1 MVGSEAVEP
10 GIEVA
15 SRSIELILA
24 KQWAGL
30 LATPVMLF
38 DGSGTLLYYNEPTE
52 ILLGR
57 SFGVTG
63 PMVRGE
69 WTAAFR
75 FEGLDG
81 RELEIEETPLAVAL
95 DGGQAD
101 QFTCFVRG
109 IAGAQTK
116 IRLTAV
122 PIQGAGDQRHG
133 VLALITPVT

>member
-1 MVGSEAVEP
+1 L
-10 GIEVA
+10 A
-15 SRSIELILA
+15 SHSIELILA

-30 LATPVMLF
+30 LASPVLLL
-38 DGSGTLLYYNEPTE
+38 DGDGTLLYYNEPAE

-69 WTAAFR
+69 WSATFH
-75 FEGLDG
+75 FEDLEGRDLDPDD
-81 RELEIEETPLAVAL
+81 TPLGASL

-101 QFTCFVRG
+101 QVSLYVRG
-109 IAGAQTK
+109 IAGARTK
-116 IRLTAV
+116 IRLTTV